1 MSSEQDSRK
10 KGTAS
15 SADGTTSIRNQD
27 FAALAVLLCGGGDG
41 QAHIEDIALKAYQ
54 LAPTRFKWERYD
66 YPSLDTVRVA
76 LRADRGPEDL
86 VLRSGGKF
94 YSLTSD
100 GIGRALELGR
110 RILGSKI
117 NDAYNLIKAFEQK
130 VPTISEPAADTGVA
144 RHRPA
149 QKYLRHIKSH
159 ETFRA
164 WKTDRGIQYELW
176 QLAELLECM
185 PDASLSTWNSRLEN
199 LKRQATFWRD
209 DEVSRFADE
218 VSKSVHRLLAA
229 ETK

>member
-1 MSSEQDSRK
+1 M
-10 KGTAS
+10 
-15 SADGTTSIRNQD
+15 RNQD

-41 QAHIEDIALKAYQ
+41 QAHIEDVALKAYQ

-94 YSLTSD
+94 YSLKPE
-100 GIGRALELGR
+100 GIERALQLGSH
-110 RILGSKI
+110 ILGSKF
-117 NDAYNLIKAFEQK
+117 NDARELIHAFEHK
-130 VPTISEPAADTGVA
+130 VPTTVEPSADTGIA

-149 QKYLRHIKSH
+149 QKYLRQVKGHD
-159 ETFRA
+159 TFRA
-164 WKTDRGIQYELW
+164 WRKDPTAQHELW

-185 PDASLSTWNSRLEN
+185 PDASLATWNSRLEN

-209 DEVSRFADE
+209 DEVARFADKVSAE
-218 VSKSVHRLLAA
+218 VHKLLAA
-229 ETK
+229 ESR